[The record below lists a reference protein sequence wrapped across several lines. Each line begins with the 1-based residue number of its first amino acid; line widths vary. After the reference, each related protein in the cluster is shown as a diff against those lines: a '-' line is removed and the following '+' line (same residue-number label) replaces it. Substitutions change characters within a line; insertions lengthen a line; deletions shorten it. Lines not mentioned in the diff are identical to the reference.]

1 MHRIQDRARSVEQSI
16 NIEYLSM
23 LNEAIGKEVDAV
35 RDKIKVLEIDS
46 GVVDFTNDEKIRD
59 SIALHIIEQ
68 IK

>member
-1 MHRIQDRARSVEQSI
+1 
-16 NIEYLSM
+16 M